1 MDRGPKVNG
10 GRGAKLGYKNTELK
24 GNGLPD
30 CNREIRPA
38 WHYLVHGGRRDTIWF
53 IWKAGRW
60 DTGLQ
65 ASDTEILGI
74 LSFKLQIL

>member
-1 MDRGPKVNG
+1 MNVQIGKVDRGSKVNG

-38 WHYLVHGGRRDTIWF
+38 CIRLKSGKFGVAKVKIPDLRTLLYKWIPPPRVGGSI
-53 IWKAGRW
+53 
-60 DTGLQ
+60 
-65 ASDTEILGI
+65 
-74 LSFKLQIL
+74 